1 MRALLFLSVVPLG
14 MLLYVF
20 DLYGAAVLGR

>member
-1 MRALLFLSVVPLG
+1 MRALLFVSVVPLG